1 MHSHLSNKTPRKRQ
15 RYSKDFKA
23 GILAACNQPG
33 VSVAGVALANGINAN
48 LVHKWRR
55 EAHPQGNVPSYSG
68 APNFLPIA
76 LPEPMGATPRVVTF
90 EVASLKVH
98 WPLDH
103 IDRAIDW
110 LRALQS

>member
-1 MHSHLSNKTPRKRQ
+1 MHNHLSNKTPRKRQ

-23 GILAACNQPG
+23 GIVAACDQPG
-33 VSVAGVALANGINAN
+33 VSVAGVALANGLNTN

-55 EAHPQGNVPSYSG
+55 EAQADIGEHSG
-68 APNFLPIA
+68 APDFLPIA
-76 LPEPMGATPRVVTF
+76 MPEPTGATPRVVTF

-103 IDRAIDW
+103 IDRAIGW